1 MSLEVPKATSKSGR
15 QEQVQATLLTSW
27 RQIRGSHDP
36 TMGSINFREQL
47 TDHRE
52 TLLVFSR
59 VSKDTDEH
67 PDGGD
72 AWGGAVERSSSPALS
87 GRPFSQRLQGPPA
100 QKHSC
105 AWEVAGGSTTQA

>member
-52 TLLVFSR
+52 MLLVFTR
-59 VSKDTDEH
+59 VSKDTDGH

-72 AWGGAVERSSSPALS
+72 TWGGVVEQLSSPALL
-87 GRPFSQRLQGPPA
+87 GKPFS
-100 QKHSC
+100 
-105 AWEVAGGSTTQA
+105 